1 MRILVFK
8 NYFIF
13 NQLMRNYLYEIGI
26 IQWVFWAFLAWP
38 SIEKLRKMAKMP
50 EKSIT
55 FGMPTL
61 LKIR

>member
-1 MRILVFK
+1 MSIFK

-38 SIEKLRKMAKMP
+38 NIE
-50 EKSIT
+50 
-55 FGMPTL
+55 
-61 LKIR
+61 